1 MTKTHRIVVKLPD
14 SVYAD
19 LQSFKR
25 DRSFNTDS
33 TSVMSLVV
41 RGLYDWN
48 LRKCNTNVQA
58 GAGCCG
64 SPCVTTSPPPSA

>member
-1 MTKTHRIVVKLPD
+1 MKLKKTHRVVVQLPD

-19 LQSFKR
+19 LQAFKR
-25 DRSFNTDS
+25 DRSFNSDT

-48 LRKCNTNVQA
+48 LRKCNTKPLVQR
-58 GAGCCG
+58 GDL
-64 SPCVTTSPPPSA
+64 SS